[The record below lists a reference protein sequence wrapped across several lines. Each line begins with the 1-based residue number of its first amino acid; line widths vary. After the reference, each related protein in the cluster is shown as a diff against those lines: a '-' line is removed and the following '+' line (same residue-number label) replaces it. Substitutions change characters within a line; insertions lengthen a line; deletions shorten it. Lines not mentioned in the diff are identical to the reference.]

1 MADVTDSPQP
11 LKPLTPPGLADRK
24 LYPGIGGLS
33 AALGLRQQGH
43 EVTLFERSQLAQET
57 GAAIHLA
64 PNCHSILRRFGV
76 FPEVFGA
83 NPVHGVTEYDGEGNL
98 KFDLDLRK
106 PLSIWQH
113 PWVLSHRVRLHEEL
127 KLKALS
133 TDDQGTPAVLKT
145 SSVVTAVDPNT
156 ATVTLQDGSSFSGD
170 LVLGADGVSSITR
183 NIVAGPDIKPFGSGK
198 SAFRFLVPMQHIR
211 ENPVTEALG
220 KREGYMTMWM
230 GNDRR
235 LVMYPC
241 SDNTMM
247 NFVGIH
253 PSELSASKGEGW
265 SRGVSKEVL
274 IDVFGGFGTTVR
286 ALLEMADVNALKVW
300 TLLDMDRIPTWYK
313 GRLALLGDAAHPF
326 LPHQGQGGGIA
337 IEDAAS
343 LSALLRRGTTV
354 DDIPERLAL
363 YEKARDER
371 AHKVQALTRIAGTD
385 LNDENREKFNIM
397 EFMHYNFG
405 HDEWDNS
412 TRALKEHLWSRN
424 GPVRWRPPLSFGPM
438 PSPRQDH
445 LGRSIP
451 AHDSHF
457 TTYSVRFRTSAT
469 YLKTWFPT
477 PEFSF
482 SSPGTVAE
490 ASFRCTELR
499 DMKWLGGGG
508 YKYLGLWIHGV
519 QYTRKD
525 GSKVHGSFLVV
536 LLESLADPIITGRD
550 ELGMPKVF
558 SDIDINSPEGSAEGS
573 VNIECSWRGQRF
585 LRLHLD
591 DLKEGA
597 VDKPE
602 PAPEGPINPHAPPKP
617 KDEGTMFYRYVP
629 AVGKPGEADAAY
641 AVLIRE
647 GNESATSRVVQRT
660 CRSRSSR
667 LEFTEGDWD
676 SLPTLHHIAAGFAE
690 LPVYGVV
697 EAKTEE
703 GTGVDDLA
711 NAERIE

>member
-1 MADVTDSPQP
+1 MP
-11 LKPLTPPGLADRK
+11 LDPGLADRK
-24 LYPGIGGLS
+24 LYPGIGGLT

-64 PNCHSILRRFGV
+64 PNCHSILRRLGV

-83 NPVHGVTEYDGEGNL
+83 NPVNGVAEYDGEGNV

-106 PLSIWQH
+106 PLAIWQH

-127 KLKALS
+127 KRKALS
-133 TDDQGTPAVLKT
+133 TDDEGTPAVLKT
-145 SSVVTAVDPNT
+145 SSVVTTVDPDT
-156 ATVTLQDGSSFSGD
+156 GTVTLEDGSSFSGD
-170 LVLGADGVSSITR
+170 LVLGADGSITR
-183 NIVAGPDIKPFGSGK
+183 NIVAGPEIKPFGSGK
-198 SAFRFLVPMQHIR
+198 SAFRFLVPMHQVR
-211 ENPVTEALG
+211 ENPITEALG
-220 KREGYMTMWM
+220 KREGIMTMWI

-265 SRGVSKEVL
+265 SRGASKDLL
-274 IDVFGGFGTTVR
+274 IEVFGGFGTTVR

-313 GRLALLGDAAHPF
+313 GKLALLGDAAHPF

-343 LSALLRRGTTV
+343 LAALLPRGTTV

-363 YEKARDER
+363 YEKVRDER
-371 AHKVQALTRIAGTD
+371 AHKVQALTRIAGMD
-385 LNDENREKFNIM
+385 LNDVNREKFNIM

-405 HDEWDNS
+405 HDEWHNS
-412 TRALKEHLWSRN
+412 TRALREHLWSCN
-424 GPVRWRPPLSFGPM
+424 GPVHWRTPLSFGPM

-445 LGRSIP
+445 LGRRIP
-451 AHDSHF
+451 AQESGF
-457 TTYSVRFRTSAT
+457 TTYSVRFKTSAT
-469 YLKTWFPT
+469 YLKTWFPA

-519 QYTRKD
+519 QYARKD

-550 ELGMPKVF
+550 ELGMPKLF
-558 SDIDINSPEGSAEGS
+558 SDIDIDSNVEGS
-573 VNIECSWRGQRF
+573 VSIECSWRGQQF

-591 DLKEGA
+591 DLKEGPA
-597 VDKPE
+597 DKPE
-602 PAPEGPINPHAPPKP
+602 PEPEAPRNPHAPPKP
-617 KDEGTMFYRYVP
+617 KDEGTIAYRYVP

-641 AVLIRE
+641 AVLFRE
-647 GNESATSRVVQRT
+647 GNESAVPRVVQRT
-660 CRSRSSR
+660 YRSQNGR
-667 LEFTEGDWD
+667 LEFTEGNWD
-676 SLPTLHHIAAGFAE
+676 NLPTLHHIAAGFAE
-690 LPVYGVV
+690 IPVYGVV